1 MTAGRGAASWRGC
14 CADMEIPVAEQ
25 AAAFAGAILL
35 GFAVGVLYDIL
46 RLFRL
51 RLPIPFLGP
60 VLDLLF
66 WVAVVAA
73 LFLYAASAT
82 GGRMRIYVLLSVF
95 GGAVVYFVTLSAWVM
110 SLGNLIA
117 DGAAFLARLVKL
129 PVLFLQACA
138 KKIEKNLKNL
148 FLYRRKWSK
157 IEATFEAM
165 EDAARHGAARGEGE
179 CHARDQSKPAD

>member
-1 MTAGRGAASWRGC
+1 MAQQASSL
-14 CADMEIPVAEQ
+14 V
-25 AAAFAGAILL
+25 GAILL
-35 GFAVGVLYDIL
+35 GFAIGVLYDLL
-46 RLFRL
+46 RLIRVRIHISL
-51 RLPIPFLGP
+51 VGP

-73 LFLYAASAT
+73 LFVYATNAT
-82 GGRMRIYVLLSVF
+82 GGQMRIYVLLSVF
-95 GGAVVYFVTLSAWVM
+95 GGAAVYFVTLSAWVL

-117 DGAAFLARLVKL
+117 DGAAFLGRLVRL
-129 PVLFLQACA
+129 PFLLMYFWA

-157 IEATFEAM
+157 IERTFEAM
-165 EDAARHGAARGEGE
+165 EDAARFGAAREEKGE